1 MNRRKIFW
9 WCYRHTT
16 YGKIFGWV
24 IAITSVITSIVELA
38 GSYGVSSV
46 GAGIL
51 LAFLFFALPVG
62 GYFACRLLGG
72 LHGYY
77 TLKIH
82 NEITHEFDEVLPRPI
97 EIAYRMVKYG
107 YYLPAW
113 NEMSSIV
120 LSNNM
125 PGNETTKTTYAAF
138 IDFQHDGAGYS
149 DIRYLE
155 KGVAMPSLLESL
167 GADSFHYNT
176 IISACRRMADD
187 YEH

>member
-1 MNRRKIFW
+1 MLGF
-9 WCYRHTT
+9 
-16 YGKIFGWV
+16 
-24 IAITSVITSIVELA
+24 AALA
-38 GSYGVSSV
+38 VS
-46 GAGIL
+46 GN
-51 LAFLFFALPVG
+51 
-62 GYFACRLLGG
+62 FACRLLGG

-82 NEITHEFDEVLPRPI
+82 NEITHEFDETLPRPI

-176 IISACRRMADD
+176 VIAACRRMADD